1 MLLSLQLLDTFS
13 YVQDDEQLRVLNN
26 QIEEDKKIIIS
37 RHNLVEVHKVL
48 EELFELTHLL

>member
-26 QIEEDKKIIIS
+26 QIEEDRKIIIS

>member
-48 EELFELTHLL
+48 EELFELSQLF